1 MGTTRVLFWIFVSSL
16 IDRSKLHAWK
26 EINEVIK
33 GRANMGTDQISPR
46 QFMIIVILYVIGTAI
61 LVIPASVAA
70 ETKQDAWMPQILS
83 IAIGVVLVWLYVFIY
98 NKFLYCLTF

>member
-1 MGTTRVLFWIFVSSL
+1 
-16 IDRSKLHAWK
+16 
-26 EINEVIK
+26 
-33 GRANMGTDQISPR
+33 MGTDQISPR

-83 IAIGVVLVWLYVFIY
+83 IAIGVVLVWLYVSIS
-98 NKFLYCLTF
+98 NKFLYRSIFEINDISFWKVVGEVHNVKSCTINAHF